1 MGRWFVRRRGFLAYT
16 KAGELRHHGNTVFLN
31 KLFPLVMKRFA
42 AQALFLIDGYNI
54 IGAWMTLKQV
64 RDEMG
69 WEEARR
75 QLIEIMTGYASFNAY
90 EVQVVFDA
98 QYQDTPGSKEVITQL
113 CSVYYT
119 NHNQTADS
127 YIEKTCADFRRDV
140 RKFEQRI
147 IVATDDRALQLT
159 AIGFGAEWRSSDQL
173 NSEVEF
179 SVSRV
184 RSRQRPQGKSSGRFL
199 MNGLDPEAQAK
210 LDRLRFGP

>member
-1 MGRWFVRRRGFLAYT
+1 MGRRFVKIAGLLAYT
-16 KAGELRHHGNTVFLN
+16 KAGVLRHHGNTVFLN

-90 EVQVVFDA
+90 KVQVVFDA
-98 QYQDTPGSKEVITQL
+98 QYQDTPGSREVITQL

-147 IVATDDRALQLT
+147 VVATDDRALQLT
-159 AIGFGAEWRSSDQL
+159 AIGFGAEWRSSEQL
-173 NSEVEF
+173 DSEVAF
-179 SVSRV
+179 STSQVQR
-184 RSRQRPQGKSSGRFL
+184 RQRPEGKSRGRFL

-210 LDRLRFGP
+210 LDRLRFGK

>member
-1 MGRWFVRRRGFLAYT
+1 MAGLLAYA
-16 KAGELRHHGNTVFLN
+16 KAGELRHDGMTVFLN
-31 KLFPLVMKRFA
+31 KLFLLVMKRFA
-42 AQALFLIDGYNI
+42 PQALFLIDGYNI

-179 SVSRV
+179 SISRV
-184 RSRQRPQGKSSGRFL
+184 RSRRSSIGC
-199 MNGLDPEAQAK
+199 GLGLEW
-210 LDRLRFGP
+210 G